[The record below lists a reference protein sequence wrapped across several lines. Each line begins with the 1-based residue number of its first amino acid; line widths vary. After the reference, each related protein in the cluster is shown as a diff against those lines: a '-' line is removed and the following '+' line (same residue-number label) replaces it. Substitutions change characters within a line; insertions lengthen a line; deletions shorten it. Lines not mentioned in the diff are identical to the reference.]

1 MTAMTRMEKIE
12 ETMNPE
18 QLEHFRQLLET
29 QRQELLA
36 SKDAARESTKP
47 VTLDQASVGR
57 LSRMDAMQGQAMAI
71 EAQRRREIQLQ
82 RIHAAL
88 ARIRSGD
95 YGLCTVCEE
104 EIAIRRL
111 ETDPAATLCI
121 ACASRQEKR

>member
-1 MTAMTRMEKIE
+1 MEKIE

-121 ACASRQEKR
+121 ACASRREQR

>member
-1 MTAMTRMEKIE
+1 MT
-12 ETMNPE
+12 PE
-18 QLEHFRQLLET
+18 QLEHFRNLLET

-71 EAQRRREIQLQ
+71 EALRRREIQLQ

-88 ARIRSGD
+88 GRIQRDD
-95 YGLCTVCEE
+95 YGLCTFCEE

-121 ACASRQEKR
+121 ACASR

>member
-1 MTAMTRMEKIE
+1 MT
-12 ETMNPE
+12 PD
-18 QLEHFRQLLET
+18 QLEHFRQLLEA

-36 SKDAARESTKP
+36 SKDAARDSTRP

-71 EAQRRREIQLQ
+71 ASQRRRDLQLQ

-88 ARIRSGD
+88 ARMQSED
-95 YGLCTVCEE
+95 YGLCIACEE

-121 ACASRQEKR
+121 DCASRQERR

>member
-1 MTAMTRMEKIE
+1 MTPK
-12 ETMNPE
+12 
-18 QLEHFRQLLET
+18 QLEHFRQLLEA
-29 QRQELLA
+29 QQQELLT
-36 SKDAARESTKP
+36 SKAAAKDSTKP

-88 ARIRSGD
+88 TRIQSDD
-95 YGLCTVCEE
+95 YGLCVTCEE
-104 EIAIRRL
+104 EIAVRRL

-121 ACASRQEKR
+121 SCASRQEKR

>member
-121 ACASRQEKR
+121 ACASRREQR